1 MSRFAALY
9 RVVLAGLF
17 LGLAGNVAPAWAG
30 EDPRTA
36 LAFVEELR
44 QRGLHDLALEYLN
57 QLRGDPSLPDNI
69 KVILDYEEGR
79 TLIDEAAK
87 SGDLVLREDLL
98 KEAKDKLEAFVKAH
112 PQLSQTRDALV
123 QMAKLLI
130 ERGHLAM
137 LFSDETQDQAKKE
150 TKIAEARAAFT
161 QAHDSYAKAVEPLN
175 AAYKKFSGFIPEG
188 DPRRAERDEIYIAM
202 LGAMLQKG
210 VADYEL
216 AQTFPPGSPERIKSL
231 KEARE
236 QFESMSKNYR
246 TQLAGLA
253 AQMFQAK
260 CYEESGDEKDINA
273 AIGIY
278 KQLMEHGDPRL
289 RDLQRNVG
297 YFYIVALA
305 KRKQYALAADEASRW
320 LATYNRRDERRKPEG
335 LGVLTEMAKDIDAQ
349 LPQVSAA
356 DRPKAIR
363 QIIDAAK
370 EVVRYA
376 SPCKKEAMALLK
388 KYKPSAA
395 LRAEE
400 VAKLT
405 YEDAMG
411 QADDAM
417 GTHEWDR
424 AVALLTAAIKKAD
437 PAKNPDKANLARYNL
452 AFCCYMNKQYYEA
465 AVLAEHLARRY
476 PSGGLSV
483 KATDLGMQSW
493 VEAYMN
499 HTELDRMSDL
509 DHVINLATY
518 TAEMWPDKEQ
528 ADSARI
534 NLGQIYL
541 GMGKHDKAIEVL
553 GAVRRR
559 SRDWVSSQNRLG
571 TVHWAKSRD
580 LERRGDS
587 AGAQAEAQKAVEVL
601 NIALKARRESGSGPT
616 DPGLVGNAGDLA
628 TVLTETGKP
637 NDALALLDPIV
648 KAQTVKSGSVFAS
661 LMESQLK
668 SYVAAGKVEP
678 AIASMKALEQAGGAA
693 GRGQLYVKLGRLLEK
708 ELDRLKEQGNT
719 GALSRMRQS
728 YRTFLSTLAESKSEQ
743 TYESLEWAG
752 EGLLTLEAYPDAE
765 KVLRRVLTELTQ
777 DPQFLQAAGAKG
789 KLLRTRLK
797 LLASLRGQGKFDE
810 ANSIVDELMSQK
822 PPYIE
827 TLFEKGLLLEAEAD
841 AGRGSWPAAVRH
853 WEDLAK
859 KMERIR
865 PRPENYY
872 DAWYHVAWSLSKQK
886 EPIRARQTLRGIM
899 QLSPTV
905 GGPEMKAKYLSLI
918 AKLK

>member
-1 MSRFAALY
+1 MLRYAASY

-17 LGLAGNVAPAWAG
+17 LALAGNGAPACAG
-30 EDPRTA
+30 EDSRTA
-36 LAFVEELR
+36 LTFVDELR
-44 QRGLHDLALEYLN
+44 QRGLHDLALDYLIH
-57 QLRGDPSLPDNI
+57 LRGDPSLSDNI

-87 SGDLVLREDLL
+87 SGDLVLRQDLL

-112 PQLSQTRDALV
+112 PQLPQTRDALV

-137 LFSDETQDQAKKE
+137 LFSDETQDQAKKD

-161 QAHDSYAKAVEPLN
+161 EAHDSYAKAVEPLN

-188 DPRRAERDEIYIAM
+188 DPRRAERDEIYVAM

-216 AQTFPPGSPERIKSL
+216 AQTFPPGSPERTKSL

-236 QFESMSKNYR
+236 QFESLSKNYR
-246 TQLAGLA
+246 TQMAGLA

-260 CYEESGDEKDINA
+260 CYEESGDDKDINA

-305 KRKQYALAADEASRW
+305 KRKQFALAADEASRW

-335 LGVLTEMAKDIDAQ
+335 LGVLTEMAKNIDAQ
-349 LPQVSAA
+349 MPQISTAE
-356 DRPKAIR
+356 RPKAVR

-370 EVVRYA
+370 QVVRYA

-411 QADDAM
+411 QADDAI
-417 GTHEWDR
+417 GAHEWDR
-424 AVALLTAAIKKAD
+424 AIALLTAAIKKAD
-437 PAKNPDKANLARYNL
+437 PVKNPDKATMPRYNL
-452 AFCCYMNKQYYEA
+452 AFCYFMNKQYYES

-476 PSGGLSV
+476 PNAGLSA
-483 KATDLGMQSW
+483 KATDLGMQDW
-493 VEAYMN
+493 VEAYMT
-499 HTELDRMSDL
+499 HTEFDRMSDL
-509 DHVINLATY
+509 EHLINLATY
-518 TAEMWPDKEQ
+518 TAETWPDKEQ

-541 GMGKHDKAIEVL
+541 GMGKYDKAIEAL
-553 GAVRRR
+553 DKVRRR
-559 SRDWVSSQNRLG
+559 SRDWISSQNRLG
-571 TVHWAKSRD
+571 TAHWAKSRD

-587 AGAQAEAQKAVEVL
+587 AGSQSEAQKAIEVL
-601 NIALKARRESGSGPT
+601 NIALKARRESGAGPT
-616 DPGLVGNAGDLA
+616 DPGLVGNTGDLA

-637 NDALALLDPIV
+637 KDALALLAPIV
-648 KAQTVKSGSVFAS
+648 KAQTVKSGAVYAA
-661 LMESQLK
+661 LMEAQLK
-668 SYVAAGKVEP
+668 AYITAGNVEP
-678 AIASMKALEQAGGAA
+678 AITAMKAIEQAGGAG
-693 GRGQLYVKLGRLLEK
+693 GRAQLYFKLGKLLEK
-708 ELDRLKEQGNT
+708 ELDRLNAREIW
-719 GALSRMRQS
+719 LP
-728 YRTFLSTLAESKSEQ
+728 YR
-743 TYESLEWAG
+743 
-752 EGLLTLEAYPDAE
+752 
-765 KVLRRVLTELTQ
+765 
-777 DPQFLQAAGAKG
+777 
-789 KLLRTRLK
+789 
-797 LLASLRGQGKFDE
+797 
-810 ANSIVDELMSQK
+810 
-822 PPYIE
+822 
-827 TLFEKGLLLEAEAD
+827 
-841 AGRGSWPAAVRH
+841 GRGNLTR
-853 WEDLAK
+853 
-859 KMERIR
+859 RF
-865 PRPENYY
+865 
-872 DAWYHVAWSLSKQK
+872 
-886 EPIRARQTLRGIM
+886 
-899 QLSPTV
+899 
-905 GGPEMKAKYLSLI
+905 
-918 AKLK
+918 

>member
-1 MSRFAALY
+1 MSRFAAPY

-17 LGLAGNVAPAWAG
+17 LGLAGNVAPLRAG

-57 QLRGDPSLPDNI
+57 QLRADPSLPDNV
-69 KVILDYEEGR
+69 KSILDYEEGR

-87 SGDLVLREDLL
+87 SSDLVLRQDLL

-112 PQLSQTRDALV
+112 SQLSQTRDALV

-137 LFSDETQDQAKKE
+137 LFSEETQDQAKKD

-161 QAHDSYAKAVEPLN
+161 QAHDAYAKVIEPLN
-175 AAYKKFSGFIPEG
+175 AAYKKFAGFIPDG
-188 DPRRAERDEIYIAM
+188 DPRRAERDEIFISM
-202 LGAMLQKG
+202 VGAMLQKG

-216 AQTFPPGSPERIKSL
+216 AQTFPPGSPERAKSL

-236 QFESMSKNYR
+236 QFESLSKNYR
-246 TQLAGLA
+246 TLMAGLA

-278 KQLMEHGDPRL
+278 KQLMEHPDTHL

-320 LATYNRRDERRKPEG
+320 LATYNRRDEHRKPEG
-335 LGVLTEMAKDIDAQ
+335 LGVLTELAKNIDAQ
-349 LPQVSAA
+349 MQEVSAA

-411 QADDAM
+411 QADDAI
-417 GTHEWDR
+417 GAHEWDR

-437 PAKNPDKANLARYNL
+437 AAKNPEKATMPRYNL
-452 AFCCYMNKQYYEA
+452 AFCFFMNKQYYES

-476 PSGGLSV
+476 PSAGLSA
-483 KATDLGMQSW
+483 KATDLGMQDW
-493 VEAYMN
+493 VEAYM
-499 HTELDRMSDL
+499 TYTDVDRMSDL
-509 DHVINLATY
+509 EHLISLATY
-518 TAEMWPDKEQ
+518 TALTWPDKEQ

-541 GMGKHDKAIEVL
+541 GMGKYDKAIEAL
-553 GAVRRR
+553 ENVRHR
-559 SRDWVSSQNRLG
+559 SRDWVSAQNRLG
-571 TVHWAKSRD
+571 TAHWAKSRD
-580 LERRGDS
+580 LERHGDS
-587 AGAQAEAQKAVEVL
+587 AGSQAEAQKAIEVL
-601 NIALKARRESGSGPT
+601 NIALKARRESGSGLT

-648 KAQTVKSGSVFAS
+648 KAQTVKSGATYAS
-661 LMESQLK
+661 LMEAQLK
-668 SYVAAGKVEP
+668 AYITAGKVEP
-678 AIASMKALEQAGGAA
+678 AIASMKAIEQAGGAS
-693 GRGQLYVKLGRLLEK
+693 GRAQLYFKLGKLLEK
-708 ELDRLKEQGNT
+708 ELDRLKEQGNSA
-719 GALSRMRQS
+719 ALSRMRQS
-728 YRTFLSTLAESKSEQ
+728 YRVFLTTLAESKNEQ
-743 TYESLEWAG
+743 TYDSLQWAG
-752 EGLLTLEAYPDAE
+752 ESLITLDAYQDAE
-765 KVLRRVLTELTQ
+765 KVLRRVLTEFTQ
-777 DPQFLQAAGAKG
+777 DPQFVQSASGKG
-789 KLLRTRLK
+789 KLLRTRLR
-797 LLASLRGQGKFDE
+797 LVAALRGAGKFDE
-810 ANSIVDELMSQK
+810 ANSILDELLAQK
-822 PPYIE
+822 QPYIE
-827 TLFEKGLLLEAEAD
+827 TLFEKGLLQEAEAE
-841 AGRGSWPAAVRH
+841 AGKGSWSAAIRH
-853 WEDLAK
+853 WEELAK
-859 KMERIR
+859 NLGRSR
-865 PRPENYY
+865 ARSTNYY
-872 DAWYHVAWSLSKQK
+872 DAWYHVAWGHYKQK
-886 EPIRARQTLRGIM
+886 DLTRARQTLSGIM
-899 QLSPTV
+899 QLSPSV
-905 GGPEMKAKYLSLI
+905 GGPEMKAKYQALI